1 MCARE
6 AARRRWGDGQQERPG
21 KWDPAPSCPAA
32 RLLPALQPVV
42 GVTDGQAQ
50 PGPRGHPRR
59 LLHPQ
64 VLAGHRATGECSEC
78 AGRGPRGWR
87 GSAGSQGRPCSPC
100 AEGPTRAVGQAV
112 HRASPATVSRSAT
125 VVSDGPGAVRDATTQ
140 PSPGALRG
148 VRASVS
154 RLLCGSRDG
163 PGPACSA
170 SSCRDCTVPRPAVR
184 EGSRLCLS
192 PPEVPQ
198 GTWPAAWLCP
208 VLPNRMPEVCGA
220 QLIFEKKKKK
230 KLTAESGR
238 G

>member
-6 AARRRWGDGQQERPG
+6 AARRRWGAGQQERPG

-32 RLLPALQPVV
+32 RLPPALQSVV

-112 HRASPATVSRSAT
+112 HRASPAAVSRSVT
-125 VVSDGPGAVRDATTQ
+125 VVSDGPGAVRDATTRQ
-140 PSPGALRG
+140 SRG
-148 VRASVS
+148 
-154 RLLCGSRDG
+154 
-163 PGPACSA
+163 P
-170 SSCRDCTVPRPAVR
+170 
-184 EGSRLCLS
+184 
-192 PPEVPQ
+192 
-198 GTWPAAWLCP
+198 
-208 VLPNRMPEVCGA
+208 CGA
-220 QLIFEKKKKK
+220 SGPRFPVCSVAAG
-230 KLTAESGR
+230 TAR
-238 G
+238 GQHAARPPAGTALSLAPPCGKAPGCACPLRRCHRAPGLPLGSVQFSPTECLRSVEHS

>member
-21 KWDPAPSCPAA
+21 KWDPAPSCPAG
-32 RLLPALQPVV
+32 RLPPALQPVV

-64 VLAGHRATGECSEC
+64 VLAGHWATGECSEC

-100 AEGPTRAVGQAV
+100 AEGPMRTVGQAV
-112 HRASPATVSRSAT
+112 HRASPAAVSRSVT
-125 VVSDGPGAVRDATTQ
+125 VVSDVPE
-140 PSPGALRG
+140 
-148 VRASVS
+148 
-154 RLLCGSRDG
+154 LCGTPPRGSPRG
-163 PGPACSA
+163 PCGASGPRFPVCSVAAGTARGQHAA
-170 SSCRDCTVPRPAVR
+170 SPPAGTALSLVPRPAVR

-230 KLTAESGR
+230 ANS
-238 G
+238 